1 MYRLAYLQTLDGIYA
16 FTLIKR
22 ADDALIAELTVSSS
36 WKKKTV
42 SFRCACQI
50 TTDVMLVLQKNHS
63 DGPTLRDDSVKWWLL
78 LCKTFIIN

>member
-36 WKKKTV
+36 WKKTV
-42 SFRCACQI
+42 SN
-50 TTDVMLVLQKNHS
+50 VLAK
-63 DGPTLRDDSVKWWLL
+63 
-78 LCKTFIIN
+78 